1 MQKSGRRKGQPLE
14 NTQFFVVSNQRLENW
29 KLRRALARPSFLR
42 STTRKVAR
50 QEAATLE
57 DTAQIGLVTHQRLRQ
72 AVTNRAGLARQS
84 TA

>member
-1 MQKSGRRKGQPLE
+1 MRKGSERERLLALGELE
-14 NTQFFVVSNQRLENW
+14 AATRFGAAVFLALHNTR
-29 KLRRALARPSFLR
+29 
-42 STTRKVAR
+42 VAR

-72 AVTNRAGLARQS
+72 AVTNRTGLARQS